1 METDPQTDI
10 YDYLF
15 KLLLIGDSGVGK
27 SCLLLRFADDTYTES
42 YISTIGVDFKIRTI
56 ELDGK
61 TIKLQIWDTAGQ
73 ERFRTIT
80 SSYYRGAHGIIV
92 VYDVTDQKRKKSA
105 DGFSV
110 KAEQKSKQES
120 FNNVKQWL
128 QEIERYACE
137 NVNKLL
143 VGNKSDLSSKKV
155 VDFTTAKEF
164 ADGLGIPFLET
175 SAKNASNVEQAFM
188 TMAAEIKSR
197 MGPPSSSADSTRP
210 DKINPSTP
218 VKPQGSGCC

>member
-1 METDPQTDI
+1 MNPE

-61 TIKLQIWDTAGQ
+61 TVKLQIWDTAGQ

-92 VYDVTDQKRKKSA
+92 VYDITD
-105 DGFSV
+105 
-110 KAEQKSKQES
+110 QES
-120 FNNVKQWL
+120 FTNVKTWL
-128 QEIERYACE
+128 QEIDRYATE

-143 VGNKSDLSSKKV
+143 VGNKSDL
-155 VDFTTAKEF
+155 TAKRAVDYAAAKEY
-164 ADGLGIPFLET
+164 ADSISVPFLET
-175 SAKNASNVEQAFM
+175 SAKNSTNVEQAFL

-197 MGPPSSSADSTRP
+197 IGPVVTKADG
-210 DKINPSTP
+210 DKVKIGNAKDIKP
-218 VKPQGSGCC
+218 VSNSGGCC

>member
-1 METDPQTDI
+1 MSSMNPE

-61 TIKLQIWDTAGQ
+61 TIRLQIWDTAGQ

-80 SSYYRGAHGIIV
+80 SSYYRGAPGIIV
-92 VYDVTDQKRKKSA
+92 VYDVTD
-105 DGFSV
+105 
-110 KAEQKSKQES
+110 QES

-128 QEIERYACE
+128 QEIDRYASE

-143 VGNKSDLSSKKV
+143 PAGSTCNPLQDVRPGVLPNLVQPKSILELSLEAPPV
-155 VDFTTAKEF
+155 LL
-164 ADGLGIPFLET
+164 GLPGEP
-175 SAKNASNVEQAFM
+175 
-188 TMAAEIKSR
+188 
-197 MGPPSSSADSTRP
+197 
-210 DKINPSTP
+210 
-218 VKPQGSGCC
+218 

>member
-1 METDPQTDI
+1 MNPE
-10 YDYLF
+10 YDHLF

-56 ELDGK
+56 EIGGK
-61 TIKLQIWDTAGQ
+61 SIKLQIWDTAGQ

-92 VYDVTDQKRKKSA
+92 VYDVTDQAS
-105 DGFSV
+105 FS
-110 KAEQKSKQES
+110 
-120 FNNVKQWL
+120 NVKQWL
-128 QEIERYACE
+128 QEIDRYACE

-143 VGNKSDLSSKKV
+143 VGNKCDLTTKKV
-155 VDFTTAKEF
+155 VDYNTAKEF

-175 SAKNASNVEQAFM
+175 SAKNSTNVEDAFV
-188 TMAAEIKSR
+188 TMATEIQKR
-197 MGPPSSSADSTRP
+197 VSTGGAAN
-210 DKINPSTP
+210 DKATGTVVVTP
-218 VKPQGSGCC
+218 TGGAGGKKGGCAC

>member
-1 METDPQTDI
+1 MATTMNPE

-56 ELDGK
+56 ELEDK
-61 TIKLQIWDTAGQ
+61 VIKLQIWDTAGQ

-92 VYDVTDQKRKKSA
+92 
-105 DGFSV
+105 
-110 KAEQKSKQES
+110 ES

-128 QEIERYACE
+128 QEIDRYACE

-143 VGNKSDLSSKKV
+143 VGQQVRPQQQARSGAQRGERVRRPAGHPVPGDFGQIVYQCRAGNFCTDIFIRFRLS
-155 VDFTTAKEF
+155 
-164 ADGLGIPFLET
+164 
-175 SAKNASNVEQAFM
+175 
-188 TMAAEIKSR
+188 
-197 MGPPSSSADSTRP
+197 
-210 DKINPSTP
+210 
-218 VKPQGSGCC
+218 

>member
-1 METDPQTDI
+1 MNPE
-10 YDYLF
+10 YDFLF

-92 VYDVTDQKRKKSA
+92 VYDVTDQ
-105 DGFSV
+105 V
-110 KAEQKSKQES
+110 S

-128 QEIERYACE
+128 QEIDRYACE

-143 VGNKSDLSSKKV
+143 VGNKCDLTSKKV
-155 VDFTTAKEF
+155 IDYVTAKEY
-164 ADGLGIPFLET
+164 ADALDIPFLET
-175 SAKNASNVEQAFM
+175 SAKNATNVEQAFL
-188 TMAAEIKSR
+188 TMAAEIKKR
-197 MGPPSSSADSTRP
+197 MGPSSAASAPTGNV
-210 DKINPSTP
+210 KIQSKP
-218 VKPQGSGCC
+218 VADNKSGGCC

>member
-1 METDPQTDI
+1 MQAE

-56 ELDGK
+56 DLDGK

-92 VYDVTDQKRKKSA
+92 VYDTTDI
-105 DGFSV
+105 
-110 KAEQKSKQES
+110 ES

-128 QEIERYACE
+128 HEIDRYASD

-143 VGNKSDLSSKKV
+143 VGNKSDLTSKRAV
-155 VDFTTAKEF
+155 TFDQAKEF
-164 ADGLGIPFLET
+164 ADSLGIEFVET
-175 SAKNASNVEQAFM
+175 SAKNSTNVEKAFM
-188 TMAAEIKSR
+188 MMAAQIKMR
-197 MGPPSSSADSTRP
+197 YKPVAAAGGSASQVNLNGQSVGG
-210 DKINPSTP
+210 KS
-218 VKPQGSGCC
+218 GGCC